1 MFNDVYAT
9 FFFVRQVISKKIN
22 PPKEKGMFNQ
32 ETCKRCGLCLHLCPF
47 IEMPKEETK
56 AEIERMIELKESLII
71 LKNCAGCAFCDVIC
85 PTQSNPSHLRKD
97 ITTRKN
103 SDKGRACLSLITDQV
118 PFNMM
123 TIGLEFEPEE
133 QLKDMDAY
141 LNPDPNE
148 EVFYLGC
155 ALSHIYTD
163 LAKTKLMRRF
173 PKIGGMKYCC
183 GVYAHAFGEEE
194 ARIKGKQLLKE
205 FEKLGTKRLIT
216 FCTGCDDI
224 IGHVYPK
231 IIPEFDIETVN
242 IATYLLQE
250 HQKREIAFTH
260 PINKRVTFHDPCA
273 WRMLKP
279 EIRENPRK
287 LLQLMGADVVEMK
300 HNREKSLC
308 CGTPLIISGKNL
320 SLGSK
325 IAEKRVS
332 EAKEIDAEVIAVSC
346 TGCFSALVEKAEE
359 QNIEVYYITELAQ
372 MAIGEKPLHRLKEM
386 KNQLTKNIIKKITEN
401 PEIWKQKFIIKNGEI
416 KLI

>member
-1 MFNDVYAT
+1 
-9 FFFVRQVISKKIN
+9 
-22 PPKEKGMFNQ
+22 MFNQ
-32 ETCKRCGLCLHLCPF
+32 ETCKRCGLCLQLCPF

-56 AEIERMIELKESLII
+56 AEIERMIELKESTII

-85 PTQSNPSHLRKD
+85 PTQSNPSHLRKE
-97 ITTRKN
+97 ILSRKS
-103 SDKGRACLSLITDQV
+103 SDKGRACLSLITDEV

-163 LAKTKLMRRF
+163 LAKTKLLERL
-173 PKIGGMKYCC
+173 PKVGGMKYCC
-183 GVYAHAFGEEE
+183 GVYVHSFGEEE
-194 ARIKGKQLLKE
+194 AKIKGRQLLKE
-205 FEKLGTKRLIT
+205 FEKLGTKKLIT

-224 IGHVYPK
+224 IGDVYPK

-250 HQKREIAFTH
+250 HQKGKIAFTH
-260 PINKRVTFHDPCA
+260 PIHKRVTFHDPCA
-273 WRMLKP
+273 WRMLGPK
-279 EIRENPRK
+279 IRENPRK
-287 LLQLMGADVVEMK
+287 LLQLMGAEIAEMK
-300 HNREKSLC
+300 HNRQKSLC
-308 CGTPLIISGKNL
+308 CGTPLVISGKNPQL
-320 SLGSK
+320 ASK

-332 EAKEIDAEVIAVSC
+332 EAREIGAEAIVVSC
-346 TGCFSALVEKAEE
+346 TGCFTGLVEKAEE

-386 KNQLTKNIIKKITEN
+386 KNQLTKNIITKVSEN
-401 PEIWKQKFIIKNGEI
+401 PGILKQKYIIKNGEVI
-416 KLI
+416 PL